1 MQKNKNKKLPLV
13 SIILNCYNSAKFLK
27 KSISSVVSQNYK
39 NWELI
44 IYDNCSNDNT
54 KSEVLKFKNNKK
66 IKYFKS
72 NKFYNLYNARNL
84 AFKKTKGSLITFLD
98 ADDWWDKSKLIK
110 QVSFLEKNKEYNV
123 VYANLFLFN
132 EKRNK
137 ISLFS
142 KNKLYNG
149 HITQQLLDNFKMPIL
164 TTMIRRKVLLKHSFD
179 KAYNIIGDFDLFVK
193 ISLKE
198 KIYSIQEPL
207 AFYRIHN
214 SNMTTNKI
222 DLNIEEL
229 EKWLS
234 KNSNK
239 NQFKN
244 YNFFNLQK
252 IIKSLRIKKICI
264 SGNIFQFFL
273 EFFKKP
279 INLLNL
285 KYIFYLIMP
294 KYIIKKF

>member
-44 IYDNCSNDNT
+44 IYDNCTNDNT
-54 KSEVLKFKNNKK
+54 KSVVSKFKNNKK

-72 NKFYNLYNARNL
+72 KKFYNLYNARNL

-98 ADDWWDKSKLIK
+98 ADDWWDKNKLIR
-110 QVSFLEKNKEYNV
+110 QVGFLEKNKEYNV
-123 VYANLFLFN
+123 VYTNLFLFN

-142 KNKLYNG
+142 KKKLYNG
-149 HITQQLLDNFKMPIL
+149 QITQLLLDDFKMPIL
-164 TTMIRRKVLLKHSFD
+164 TTMIRRKVLLKYSFD

-198 KIYSIQEPL
+198 KIFSIQEPL
-207 AFYRIHN
+207 AFYRIHDL
-214 SNMTTNKI
+214 NMTTNKI

-239 NQFKN
+239 KYFKN
-244 YNFFNLQK
+244 YNFFNLEK
-252 IIKSLRIKKICI
+252 IIKSLKIKKICI

-279 INLLNL
+279 VNLLNL

>member
-1 MQKNKNKKLPLV
+1 
-13 SIILNCYNSAKFLK
+13 
-27 KSISSVVSQNYK
+27 
-39 NWELI
+39 
-44 IYDNCSNDNT
+44 
-54 KSEVLKFKNNKK
+54 
-66 IKYFKS
+66 
-72 NKFYNLYNARNL
+72 
-84 AFKKTKGSLITFLD
+84 
-98 ADDWWDKSKLIK
+98 
-110 QVSFLEKNKEYNV
+110 
-123 VYANLFLFN
+123 
-132 EKRNK
+132 
-137 ISLFS
+137 
-142 KNKLYNG
+142 
-149 HITQQLLDNFKMPIL
+149 MPIL

-214 SNMTTNKI
+214 LNMTTNKI

-244 YNFFNLQK
+244 YNFFHLEK
-252 IIKSLRIKKICI
+252 IIKSLRIKKFVFLKYI
-264 SGNIFQFFL
+264 SIFL

-294 KYIIKKF
+294 KYIIKNFKYE